1 MTNVRFVI
9 HLTKPNTQD
18 KTWIRV
24 ETDTGFTYVNV
35 GHHGRFYGNL
45 ANDEIRV
52 AKSTVGNYKVTY
64 TGAWETEQGKLVG
77 NAVTKT
83 YYFTVGERDRSA
95 FEKVFHL
102 S

>member
-9 HLTKPNTQD
+9 HLTKPNTQY

-52 AKSTVGNYKVTY
+52 TKSTVGNYRFTY
-64 TGAWETEQGKLVG
+64 TGLWESETGKRVG
-77 NAVTKT
+77 NVTKT
-83 YYFTVGERDRSA
+83 YYFTVGERDRAA
-95 FEKVFHL
+95 FERIFHL